1 MKIVITFS
9 LVATIL
15 LLSGAA
21 CSENDNS
28 GQNGEPP
35 PKTASDYTIPSDT
48 TFPEGIAYD
57 AASGTLYTGSST
69 NGQLYANNQGDTEL
83 SSLSVS
89 TPAALGMEVAE
100 EQLWVAGGERGSLY
114 RVSLSDNTVTE
125 LSAPTPGSAD
135 STLLNDVTLAGGGYA
150 YITDSYRPVLFRV
163 AVDGSGP
170 LEPWL
175 DLSSTTIQ
183 YASGFN
189 LNGIAATPDGRYLL
203 TVQTNTGQLFRVDL
217 STQEVTEV
225 SVSGGDLSNGDG
237 IDLAEN
243 TLYVA
248 QNLTGQVAVVQ
259 LSDDYSS
266 GDIVRTI
273 QRDFQMP
280 TAVAVA
286 GDNLLVLNSQLD
298 RRNAG
303 QPADLPFTISTIEIT
318 N

>member
-1 MKIVITFS
+1 MKILTTFS
-9 LVATIL
+9 LAAVIL
-15 LLSGAA
+15 SLSGAA
-21 CSENDNS
+21 CSENDNG

-35 PKTASDYTIPSDT
+35 PETATDYTVPGDT

-57 AASGTLYTGSST
+57 VTNGTLYTGSST
-69 NGQLYANNQGDTEL
+69 NGQLYAGNRSDTEL
-83 SSLSVS
+83 SNLSVS
-89 TPAALGMEVAE
+89 TSAALGMEVAE
-100 EQLWVAGGERGSLY
+100 GQLWVAGGESGSLY

-125 LSAPTPGSAD
+125 LSAPTPESAD
-135 STLLNDVTLAGGGYA
+135 STLLNDVTLAGDGYA
-150 YITDSYRPVLFRV
+150 YITDSYRPVLFRI
-163 AVDGSGP
+163 AIDGSGS

-175 DLSSTTIQ
+175 ELDNTPIQ

-189 LNGIAATPDGRYLL
+189 LNGLAATPDGRYLL
-203 TVQTNTGQLFRVDL
+203 TVQTNTGQLFRIDL

-225 SVSGGDLSNGDG
+225 TISGGDLSNGDG
-237 IDLAEN
+237 IDLAEG

-266 GDIVRTI
+266 GEIMRTI

-280 TAVAVA
+280 TAVTVA

-303 QPADLPFTISTIEIT
+303 QPANLPFTISTVAIT